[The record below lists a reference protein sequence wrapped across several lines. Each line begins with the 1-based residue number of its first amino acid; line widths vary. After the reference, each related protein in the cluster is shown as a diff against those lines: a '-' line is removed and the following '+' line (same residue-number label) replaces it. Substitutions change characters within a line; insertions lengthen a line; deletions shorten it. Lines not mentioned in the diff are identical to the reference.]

1 MAQLIS
7 KTGKTAG
14 SKKINQKSG
23 YRTIC
28 ISLRLLILSFILLL
42 VSFAVSAQDFTVSGR
57 VLDAKEQIPIEF
69 VVVQITESEQYAIT
83 DKNGKFSIER
93 VHTGNVEF
101 KVSILGY
108 ATTSVKINLQAPV
121 PDLLI
126 SLEKSTLA
134 LNEVIVTAQP
144 KEEQSTVY
152 KIGSVALEHEQILD
166 ISQIQSLLP
175 GGKTSTSND
184 LTESQRLYIRS
195 ESASEKGNTSF
206 GTALEVD
213 GVRLQNNAS
222 FDAFDPYGVDTRN
235 ISTVNIESVEVI
247 TGIAS
252 VEHGDFSNGIVKINT
267 RKGRTPINATV
278 TINPNTKQFGLSK
291 GFVLG
296 ENRGTLNT
304 SGEHT
309 RSVSQIMSPYT
320 TYERNSLSLTHE
332 KYFKNRLTL
341 TSGLTFNV
349 GGYNSESDP
358 DLFTGTY
365 TKRKDNVV
373 RGQIA
378 AKWFLNKNWISN
390 LAFSTSVNYSNKLT
404 EEKTRESSAATQAA
418 NHATQKGYFIA
429 TDYDENPNAP
439 ITLMPTGYWYEIEY
453 YDNKMMDFTAK
464 LKTDWVRSFADY
476 TNKILLGL
484 DYSNS
489 GNLGKGTYYD
499 DMRYAPTWR
508 PYVLSEVPN
517 TNNIAL
523 FLEDK
528 LTKVFGRRSKVML
541 VAGVRSDNTYIN
553 QSEYGWVGNISPRVN
568 VKYEQNNDKL
578 SFVRNFNVYA
588 GWGKSVKLPSLGV
601 LNPEPSYS
609 SRQAFAS
616 TSNADNVAYYAY
628 YNQAST
634 TLYNPALKYQY
645 NNQVE
650 IGFGA
655 NIKGTKINVSAY
667 RNKTVNPYIYESVYF
682 PYSYK
687 KTNQTSLE
695 NSAIP
700 IEDRRFTIDQ
710 TTGIVT
716 IHDVSGTYASY
727 ELDYEVKN
735 KFQSRRRYKNGSP
748 ATRMGV
754 DWIIDFARVG
764 ALSTSFRVDGN
775 FYYYKGLEEHI
786 FASTSGLL
794 MANGEPF
801 KYIGYYTGSA
811 FASESSSSGYSN
823 GSISKQV
830 NTNLTIKTHI
840 PKVRMVVTLRIE
852 SSLYNYSQRLSEYSG
867 GERGFILENKG
878 DYFGDDTDIY
888 NRNEFVGIYPLYYT
902 TWEDMD
908 TKIPFEEKF
917 LWAKENDPELYTELS
932 RLVEKTY
939 YKNYFRANKIS
950 AYYSAN
956 INLTKEIGDIASIS
970 FFARNFTQNLGHVKS
985 SRTASET
992 SLYNSYIPD
1001 FYYGISVRLKI

>member
-7 KTGKTAG
+7 KTEKTAG
-14 SKKINQKSG
+14 SKKFSQEPE
-23 YRTIC
+23 YRTIR
-28 ISLRLLILSFILLL
+28 ISLRLLILSFFLLH
-42 VSFAVSAQDFTVSGR
+42 VSFVVSAQDFSISGR
-57 VLDAKEQIPIEF
+57 VLDAKEHTPIEF
-69 VVVQITESEQYAIT
+69 AVVQIIESEQYAIT
-83 DKNGKFSIER
+83 DKNGKFSIEK
-93 VHTGNVEF
+93 VHTGNVEL

-108 ATTSVKINLQAPV
+108 ATTTDKINLQAPV
-121 PDLLI
+121 SDLIINLG
-126 SLEKSTLA
+126 KSTLA
-134 LNEVIVTAQP
+134 LDEVIVTAQP
-144 KEEQSTVY
+144 KEEQSTIY
-152 KIGSVALEHEQILD
+152 NIGSVALEHEQILD
-166 ISQIQSLLP
+166 FSQIQSLLP

-184 LTESQRLYIRS
+184 LTEPQRLYIRS
-195 ESASEKGNTSF
+195 KASEKGNTSF

-213 GVRLQNNAS
+213 GVRLQNNAG
-222 FDAFDPYGVDTRN
+222 FNDYDPYGVDTRN
-235 ISTVNIESVEVI
+235 ISTVNIESVEVV

-267 RKGRTPINATV
+267 RKGRTPISTTV

-291 GFVLG
+291 GFALG
-296 ENRGTLNT
+296 ENWGTLNT
-304 SGEHT
+304 SGEFT
-309 RSVSQIMSPYT
+309 KSVSQIMSPYT

-341 TSGLTFNV
+341 TTGLTFNM
-349 GGYNSESDP
+349 GGYTSESDP

-365 TKRKDNVV
+365 TKRKDNVI
-373 RGQIA
+373 RGQIG
-378 AKWFLNKNWISN
+378 AKWFLNKDWISN
-390 LAFSTSVNYSNKLT
+390 LKFSTSVNYSNKFT
-404 EEKTRESSAATQAA
+404 EIKERKSSAATLAA
-418 NHATQKGYFIA
+418 NHATETGYFIA
-429 TDYDENPNAP
+429 NDYDEDPNAP
-439 ITLMPTGYWYEIEY
+439 ITLLPKGYWYEIEY
-453 YDNKMMDFTAK
+453 YDNKMIDFTAK
-464 LKTDWVRSFADY
+464 LKTDWVRSFANY
-476 TNKILLGL
+476 TNKILFGL

-499 DMRYAPTWR
+499 DMRYAPKWR
-508 PYVLSEVPN
+508 PYVLSEVPH

-528 LTKVFGRRSKVML
+528 LTKIFDKRSKVML

-568 VKYEQNNDKL
+568 VKYEQNNGKL
-578 SFVRNFNVYA
+578 SSVRNLNVYA

-601 LNPEPSYS
+601 LNPEPNYS

-634 TLYNPALKYQY
+634 TLYNPDLKYQY

-650 IGFGA
+650 IGFGT

-667 RNKTVNPYIYESVYF
+667 RNKIVNPYIYEAVYF

-687 KTNQTSLE
+687 NTNQTSLE
-695 NSAIP
+695 HSAIP
-700 IEDRRFTIDQ
+700 VEDRRFTIDQ
-710 TTGIVT
+710 ARGIVT

-735 KFQSRRRYKNGSP
+735 EFQSRRRYTNGSP

-754 DWIIDFARVG
+754 DWIIDFARVN

-775 FYYYKGLEEHI
+775 LYYYKGLEEHI
-786 FASTSGLL
+786 FASTSRLL
-794 MANGEPF
+794 MANGEPY
-801 KYIGYYTGSA
+801 KYIGYYAGSV
-811 FASESSSSGYSN
+811 SGSTFYSN

-852 SSLYNYSQRLSEYSG
+852 SSLYDYSQRLSEYSG
-867 GERGFILENKG
+867 GERGLILENRG
-878 DYFGDDTDIY
+878 DYFGEDADFY

-908 TKIPFEEKF
+908 TKVPFEKKF
-917 LWAKENDPELYTELS
+917 LWAKEYDTELYTELS

-939 YKNYFRANKIS
+939 YKNYFRTNKIS

-956 INLTKEIGDIASIS
+956 INLTKEVGDIASLS

-985 SRTASET
+985 SRTGSET

-1001 FYYGISVRLKI
+1001 FYYGISVRLKT